1 MLATCAASRRTRH
14 RDSRPHKTLRRPRGN
29 NLGTGR
35 ASSPAVELN
44 PPMPKNYDV
53 EKQGHYSAGRMRPLL
68 SSPRKSKARPTP
80 APSRGMKQMPKAN
93 YKSKTVTMF
102 SCVSM
107 FPRRLSEVQ
116 SDRVYLSHHPLPQ
129 LLQRIPRPPPD
140 DSVIPQRMKHGAQQ
154 GVDKQRR
161 AHRMQQKVISWHARA
176 QRHPQV
182 N

>member
-1 MLATCAASRRTRH
+1 MSQLTGGS
-14 RDSRPHKTLRRPRGN
+14 TLI
-29 NLGTGR
+29 
-35 ASSPAVELN
+35 

-53 EKQGHYSAGRMRPLL
+53 EKQGHYSAGRMLP
-68 SSPRKSKARPTP
+68 PKKPAKVKGRPTP
-80 APSRGMKQMPKAN
+80 APSMGMKRTSKTN
-93 YKSKTVTMF
+93 YQSKTVTMF

-107 FPRRLSEVQ
+107 FPRRLSGAQ
-116 SDRVYLSHHPLPQ
+116 SDRAYLSHHPLPQ